1 LGKLSEAICLAER
14 GLMTKTQW
22 SNYFDFRWIQTYIK
36 HEQETENWTKLIGET
51 YDEPADLKEIIKQ
64 EAMLRQKVN
73 LETLP
78 DKILAAATTT
88 PKKQRRS
95 TK

>member
-1 LGKLSEAICLAER
+1 
-14 GLMTKTQW
+14 MTKTQW
-22 SNYFDFRWIQTYIK
+22 SNYFDFRWIQNYIK

-51 YDEPADLKEIIKQ
+51 YDDPADLKEIIKQ

-88 PKKQRRS
+88 TKKQRRS

>member
-1 LGKLSEAICLAER
+1 
-14 GLMTKTQW
+14 MTKTQW
-22 SNYFDFRWIQTYIK
+22 SNYFDFRWIQNYIK
-36 HEQETENWTKLIGET
+36 HEKETENWTKLIGET

-73 LETLP
+73 PETLP
-78 DKILAAATTT
+78 DKILATATTT
-88 PKKQRRS
+88 TKKQRRS

>member
-1 LGKLSEAICLAER
+1 
-14 GLMTKTQW
+14 MTKIKW
-22 SNYFDFRWIQTYIK
+22 SNYFVFRWIQNYIK

-73 LETLP
+73 PETLP

-88 PKKQRRS
+88 TKKQRRS

>member
-1 LGKLSEAICLAER
+1 LSEAICLAER
-14 GLMTKTQW
+14 GLMTKIKW
-22 SNYFDFRWIQTYIK
+22 SNYFVFRWIQNYIK

-73 LETLP
+73 PETLP

-88 PKKQRRS
+88 TKKQRRS